1 MAIPDGTMYH
11 DGHLSAGTVERQ
23 YEVLTEVASADIPF
37 GAGVSLVNGQAV
49 TATKAPIYGVAAK
62 RGYLDVDHFYE
73 DDIEKDKWHPG
84 EVLGVLT
91 DGTINVPVSEDVD
104 RGELATV

>member
-49 TATKAPIYGVAAK
+49 TATKAPIYGVAVK
-62 RGYLDVDHFYE
+62 RGYLDVDHF
-73 DDIEKDKWHPG
+73 
-84 EVLGVLT
+84 
-91 DGTINVPVSEDVD
+91 
-104 RGELATV
+104 